1 MPNSIEPVEV
11 SGDWSECAKSTRKAM
26 VDVINA
32 ANLVRN
38 SNLENFDDRMEI
50 LCDLMDLVEE
60 MQDDFEAGN
69 GRRWIDYRDEYQNE
83 KAIYLGAPK

>member
-1 MPNSIEPVEV
+1 MPA
-11 SGDWSECAKSTRKAM
+11 DWLSCSKQTRKAM

-50 LCDLMDLVEE
+50 LYDITDLVEK
-60 MQDDFEAGN
+60 MQDDWEAN
-69 GRRWIDYRDEYQNE
+69 RGRNWSEYRDEYQD
-83 KAIYLGAPK
+83 KKGIYLGTPK